1 MWSWNAPSG
10 PPASSSCA
18 LGLVVH
24 YASVAL
30 HYWSFWWNYTFSLW
44 ISAMPSYL
52 QGMFFSSLFPKW
64 FLYSSFKKTCSIS
77 LLTFLSPSCLEEL
90 FDASIWPCRYSIK
103 AFLSLHYVC
112 SFPIR
117 WWVSWEEVPCFIH
130 LCVPSLWYRTEQVL
144 IKCLFNEWVNENM
157 FSSIASTVV

>member
-52 QGMFFSSLFPKW
+52 QGMFFSSLFPKR
-64 FLYSSFKKTCSIS
+64 FLYSYFKKTCSIS
-77 LLTFLSPSCLEEL
+77 LLTFLSPSRLEEL

-103 AFLSLHYVC
+103 AFLSLHYKFVHSPLDGEFLEKRSHVLFISVSPASDTGQSKC
-112 SFPIR
+112 SLNAC
-117 WWVSWEEVPCFIH
+117 SM
-130 LCVPSLWYRTEQVL
+130 
-144 IKCLFNEWVNENM
+144 NE
-157 FSSIASTVV
+157 